1 MTTRIPGWDIE
12 SEQRIIAEARREQAA
27 VFAKYMKGAAAAI
40 ARAVTAAA
48 QSVVRA
54 AAQARQLAELSRLS
68 DRQLADIGISRAD
81 IPRFVMDDPVVHAQR
96 RAVPGLKGWTP
107 EQASNDWH
115 GSAAA

>member
-12 SEQRIIAEARREQAA
+12 SEQRIIIEARREQAA

-40 ARAVTAAA
+40 ARAVTAVAR
-48 QSVVRA
+48 SVVRA
-54 AAQARQLAELSRLS
+54 TAQARQLAELSRLS
-68 DRQLADIGISRAD
+68 DRQLADMGISRAD
-81 IPRFVMDDPVVHAQR
+81 IPRFVVGDRLVDVR
-96 RAVPGLKGWTP
+96 RLSVPGLKGWTP